1 MKMTHSI
8 VKDFNIKLLVANVAM
23 SFIFLSYTYFT
34 DYTVFFKTLIE
45 HSILAIGIQLAAYF
59 LLKKYVISPINEFID
74 VSSDI
79 SSGHANLTKRIDI
92 QQENEIKTAADY
104 INKFIS
110 NIQGIIKLIKD
121 SILQTIDD
129 SASLNEVVQD
139 LKASSELNNE
149 KSKDIH
155 NISNKI
161 GSHLEITE
169 EAVIS
174 TVETV
179 ITSSKILTQFKTQL
193 EGMIEEIVDFKGSE
207 EELLNTL
214 SSLSEQA
221 HDISTVLSAIKEIS
235 DQTELLA
242 LNAAIEA
249 ARAGEHGRGFAVVA
263 DEVRKLAEK
272 THKSLDATNATIAII
287 LQSIQQASI
296 QIDKNTVDINKISDE
311 IENIKTELISLVD
324 ENTKSVV
331 LGKNASKSVI
341 EMSVYSRKLMDNSE
355 VLTNIAKTS
364 LSVSTKVSNISNNLK
379 TNSNNLH
386 SLLSQFHV

>member
-1 MKMTHSI
+1 MTHSI
-8 VKDFNIKLLVANVAM
+8 VKDFNIKLLVANIAM
-23 SFIFLSYTYFT
+23 SFIFLTYTYFT
-34 DYTVFFKTLIE
+34 DYESFFKTLME
-45 HSILAIGIQLAAYF
+45 HSILAIGIQLAAYM
-59 LLKKYVISPINEFID
+59 LLKKYVIHPITEFID

-79 SSGHANLTKRIDI
+79 SSGHANLTKRIEI
-92 QQENEIKTAADY
+92 QQQNEIKVAANY

-110 NIQGIIKLIKD
+110 NIQNIIGHIKVSILETISDSTKLNSVVEELKD
-121 SILQTIDD
+121 S
-129 SASLNEVVQD
+129 SN
-139 LKASSELNNE
+139 LNNE
-149 KSKDIH
+149 KSKDIQ

-179 ITSSKILTQFKTQL
+179 ITSSRILNQFKGQL
-193 EGMIEEIVDFKGSE
+193 EGMIEEIVDFKGNE
-207 EELLNTL
+207 EQLLNTL

-221 HDISTVLSAIKEIS
+221 KDISNVLGSIKEIS

-287 LQSIQQASI
+287 LQSIEQAST
-296 QIDKNTVDINKISDE
+296 QIDKNTHDINKISNE
-311 IENIKTELISLVD
+311 IESIKTELISLVD
-324 ENTKSVV
+324 ENTKSVT

-341 EMSVYSRKLMDNSE
+341 EMSVYSRKLMDNSN
-355 VLTNIAKTS
+355 VLTDIAKIS
-364 LSVSTKVSNISNNLK
+364 LGVSDKISGIANNLK
-379 TNSNNLH
+379 NNSSNLNN
-386 SLLSQFHV
+386 LLSQFNV

>member
-1 MKMTHSI
+1 MTHSI

-23 SFIFLSYTYFT
+23 SFIFLVFTYLT
-34 DYTVFFKTLIE
+34 NYDEFFKTLIE
-45 HSILAIGIQLAAYF
+45 HSILAIGIRVAAYF
-59 LLKKYVISPINEFID
+59 LLKKYVITPINEFID

-92 QQENEIKTAADY
+92 QQENEIKEAANY

-110 NIQGIIKLIKD
+110 NIQKIISLIKESIVNTIND
-121 SILQTIDD
+121 SNK
-129 SASLNEVVQD
+129 LNDVVQD
-139 LKASSELNNE
+139 LKSSSALNNE
-149 KSKDIH
+149 KSKDIQS
-155 NISNKI
+155 ISNKI
-161 GSHLEITE
+161 GSHLEVTE
-169 EAVIS
+169 EAVVS

-179 ITSSKILTQFKTQL
+179 INSSKILTQFKHQL
-193 EGMIEEIVDFKGSE
+193 EGMIEEIVDFKGNE

-214 SSLSEQA
+214 LSLSEQA
-221 HDISTVLSAIKEIS
+221 KDISDVLGTIKEIS

-287 LQSIQQASI
+287 LQSIEQAST
-296 QIDKNTVDINKISDE
+296 QIDKNANDINKISDE
-311 IENIKTELISLVD
+311 IETIKFELSNLVD
-324 ENTKSVV
+324 ENSESVI

-341 EMSVYSRKLMDNSE
+341 EMSVYSRKLMDNAE
-355 VLTNIAKTS
+355 VLTNIADKS
-364 LSVSTKVSNISNNLK
+364 LSVSDNIDNISNHLK
-379 TNSNNLH
+379 TNSNNLNN
-386 SLLSQFHV
+386 LLSQFHV